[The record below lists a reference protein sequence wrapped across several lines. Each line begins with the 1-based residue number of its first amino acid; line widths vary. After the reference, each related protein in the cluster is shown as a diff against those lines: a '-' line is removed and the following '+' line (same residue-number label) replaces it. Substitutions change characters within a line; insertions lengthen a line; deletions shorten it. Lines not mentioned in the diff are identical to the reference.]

1 MMFNVYVLQH
11 LFYIVNFQIFNPQL
25 SPLVHII
32 YPCESW
38 VIKLTYKN

>member
-1 MMFNVYVLQH
+1 MFNVYVLLQH
-11 LFYIVNFQIFNPQL
+11 LFHIINYKIFNLQL

-38 VIKLTYKN
+38 VIKLT